1 MKLGYLSRRK
11 KRQIWETWEEI
22 WDSFWEVPDLKLKDY
37 FKQIYEKTDKYLYY
51 PSRKNTGIFI
61 TKLFMAGGSNH
72 FTLLYG
78 KNKSENVETQ
88 RKIYNGSFEFRSEID
103 LPAGRH
109 RRVDGILQKGGSGQQ
124 DQGADE
130 RLWRSGR
137 YS

>member
-61 TKLFMAGGSNH
+61 TMLFMAGGSKH
-72 FTLLYG
+72 
-78 KNKSENVETQ
+78 
-88 RKIYNGSFEFRSEID
+88 RSEID
-103 LPAGRH
+103 RPAGRH